1 MFEIGSSLREARHRR
16 GIEIAQAEQAT
27 KIRGKYLRALEDEQ
41 FALLPS
47 ETYVKGFLRTYAE
60 YLGLDGQL
68 YVDEY
73 DSRFVAGT
81 ESSVRPRR
89 SPRPQ
94 RNRRLETV
102 VVLVVLAAIAILTV
116 VLIGAWTSSSHGAQK
131 TGHRSGTGA
140 AHGSRVSVPGL
151 AITAVRGSSYVAVR
165 RGNAAGK
172 VVFQGTVARGH
183 TVPFRGSRF
192 WIAISTPEHLVVKV
206 RGKTIHVGGLRPR
219 VITVTPSTWNVD

>member
-27 KIRGKYLRALEDEQ
+27 KVRGKYLRALEDEQ

-81 ESSVRPRR
+81 DASLRPRR
-89 SPRPQ
+89 SRPQ
-94 RNRRLETV
+94 HNRRPGTV
-102 VVLVVLAAIAILTV
+102 LVLVVLAAIAILTV
-116 VLIGAWTSSSHGAQK
+116 VLIGAWTSSGHGTAT
-131 TGHRSGTGA
+131 TGHTAAKGTARTA
-140 AHGSRVSVPGL
+140 AVSVPGL
-151 AITAVRGSSYVAVR
+151 AITAVHGSSYVAVR

-183 TVPFRGSRF
+183 TVPFRGKSF

-219 VITVTPSTWNVD
+219 VITVTPTAWNVD